1 MRVVVTG
8 ATGNVGAMLMRRLS
22 EDPAVD
28 EIEGVA
34 RRPARGWELAKVRW
48 TGLDVGRDPLGSVFA
63 GADAVV
69 HLAWA
74 IQPSRDRSQTLRTN
88 VEGSARVFDAALR
101 AGVGSIL
108 YASSVG
114 TYAPGHGRTVDESWP
129 ATGVSSS
136 FYSRDKAA
144 VEAQLDA
151 LERAHPGV
159 RVVRMRPA
167 LIFRPTAG
175 AEIRRLFLGTLI
187 PRSVI
192 RLLPV
197 VPAVRGLTLQC
208 VATDDV
214 AAAFQTALH
223 EPVRGA
229 FNLAAE
235 PVLSMDDVASAF
247 HAKSIPMPAA
257 LLRTVVDLTWRA
269 RLQPTPAG
277 WLDMALAAPTM
288 NSARAHDELGW
299 KPEIDAVTALV
310 ELVAGIKDD
319 ATDVTPPLRTDPRT

>member
-34 RRPARGWELAKVRW
+34 RRPARGWELPKVRW

-108 YASSVG
+108 VASSVG

-136 FYSRDKAA
+136 FYARDKAA
-144 VEAQLDA
+144 VETQLDA

-167 LIFRPTAG
+167 LI
-175 AEIRRLFLGTLI
+175 
-187 PRSVI
+187 S
-192 RLLPV
+192 
-197 VPAVRGLTLQC
+197 RG
-208 VATDDV
+208 
-214 AAAFQTALH
+214 
-223 EPVRGA
+223 EPGCS
-229 FNLAAE
+229 
-235 PVLSMDDVASAF
+235 P
-247 HAKSIPMPAA
+247 PP
-257 LLRTVVDLTWRA
+257 
-269 RLQPTPAG
+269 PAG
-277 WLDMALAAPTM
+277 STWLSP
-288 NSARAHDELGW
+288 H
-299 KPEIDAVTALV
+299 
-310 ELVAGIKDD
+310 
-319 ATDVTPPLRTDPRT
+319 PR